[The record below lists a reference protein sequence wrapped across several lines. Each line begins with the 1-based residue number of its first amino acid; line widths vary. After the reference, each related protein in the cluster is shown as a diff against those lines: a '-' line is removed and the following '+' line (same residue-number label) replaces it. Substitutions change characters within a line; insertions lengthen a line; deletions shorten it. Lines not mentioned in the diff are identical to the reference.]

1 MLAHFG
7 QKWLCLFRG
16 PFWQYEMQES
26 DVSLQSNASQET
38 CSVNA
43 GMESII
49 DNALREC
56 SLDLSEYQEPVGERS
71 ITTSTPELN
80 EQAALQT
87 LNETSIEETVVEQNP

>member
-16 PFWQYEMQES
+16 PFWQYEMLES

-43 GMESII
+43 GVESII
-49 DNALREC
+49 NNALREC

-71 ITTSTPELN
+71 IITSTPELS
-80 EQAALQT
+80 EQAALRT
-87 LNETSIEETVVEQNP
+87 DTE